1 MLFTWLHQRRL
12 LMAKEHQGK
21 RTGSLVVAAGLLLGS
36 FGAHA
41 QTVIFSENFNSGLG
55 SFTPTGTV
63 NGGATGA
70 SMHGR
75 AQGNSWITSPAINTV
90 GRTNLTL
97 AWTQMCLNSDAG
109 EGCAVLYSTNNI
121 NWNVVYSTA
130 YAPLNSPAAV

>member
-12 LMAKEHQGK
+12 LMSKEHQGTHRCSGRTR
-21 RTGSLVVAAGLLLGS
+21 RTGSLALTAGLLLGC

-41 QTVIFSENFNSGLG
+41 QTVIFYENFNVGLG

-75 AQGNSWITSPAINTV
+75 VQGSSWVTSPAINTI
-90 GRTNLTL
+90 GRTN
-97 AWTQMCLNSDAG
+97 
-109 EGCAVLYSTNNI
+109 
-121 NWNVVYSTA
+121 
-130 YAPLNSPAAV
+130 